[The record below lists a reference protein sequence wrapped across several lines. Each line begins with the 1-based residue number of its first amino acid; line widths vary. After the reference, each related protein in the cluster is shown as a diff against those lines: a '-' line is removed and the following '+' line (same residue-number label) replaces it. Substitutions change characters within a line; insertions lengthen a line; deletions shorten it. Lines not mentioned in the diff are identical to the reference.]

1 MTRSRWAVAIATVAV
16 LVVASIRLSRTT
28 DQIVM
33 LPLLVGGAYQ
43 ADADLRTR
51 HISRLVTCVMG
62 LSAVVAFVAD
72 NRVWSAASMTALAV
86 GIAFLV
92 IHRSRNESLGLGD
105 VLLAPVLALYVGWF
119 SVTAVPFWL
128 IGASLGAALAA
139 AVRRDRHV
147 AFAPW
152 LVVSAVATILWV
164 GSPTYSG

>member
-1 MTRSRWAVAIATVAV
+1 MTRSRWAV
-16 LVVASIRLSRTT
+16 VVAAVVCLALVSMRLTRTI

-33 LPLLVGGAYQ
+33 LPLLVGGTYQ

-51 HISRLVTCVMG
+51 HISRLVTYVMG
-62 LSAVVAFVAD
+62 LSVVVAFVAD
-72 NRVWSAASMTALAV
+72 NRVWSSASATALAV

-105 VLLAPVLALYVGWF
+105 VLLAPVLALYIGWF
-119 SVTAVPFWL
+119 SVTAVPLWL
-128 IGASLGAALAA
+128 IGASLGAALVA
-139 AVRRDRHV
+139 AVQRNRHV